1 MSAVR
6 HTGARVVSSKVEA
19 TSAIER
25 GSPYPI
31 AGSASHQCVGLGVEA
46 GAADIRE
53 AGLERGALNDDLL
66 R

>member
-1 MSAVR
+1 
-6 HTGARVVSSKVEA
+6 VEA

-31 AGSASHQCVGLGVEA
+31 AGSASHQCVDLGVDA